1 MCFNVL
7 SGRYPIVAPSL
18 LTRAIAAIEAV
29 ATAAM
34 VSWWSILSCDVLL
47 ALKKL
52 TMISFIL

>member
-1 MCFNVL
+1 
-7 SGRYPIVAPSL
+7 
-18 LTRAIAAIEAV
+18 
-29 ATAAM
+29 M